1 MGKGIRQG
9 NKLSGARNRTILFA
23 VLSLLAACFIFSQSL
38 LSGEESGGL
47 SAKVMAFL
55 RPILDPDGVIP
66 EDVFHFVIRKAA
78 HFTEFAILG
87 VCVGG
92 FTVNLG
98 LLRLRR
104 YVALPLLLTLCVA
117 VCDEFLQYFTG
128 RGSMVTDVVLDYA
141 GSLSALG
148 LIGLSRLMGSRKG
161 K

>member
-1 MGKGIRQG
+1 MRKGTRQG
-9 NKLSGARNRTILFA
+9 HALFGTRNRTVLFGI
-23 VLSLLAACFIFSQSL
+23 LSLCAACFIFSQSL

-55 RPILDPDGVIP
+55 RPLLDPNGIIP
-66 EDVFHFVIRKAA
+66 EDVFHFVVRKAA

-87 VCVGG
+87 ICVGG

-98 LLRLRR
+98 LLRHRR

>member
-1 MGKGIRQG
+1 MGKVKRQV
-9 NKLSGARNRTILFA
+9 KVLSEARNRTILFGI
-23 VLSLLAACFIFSQSL
+23 LSLLAVCFIFSQSL
-38 LSGEESGGL
+38 LSGEVSGGL
-47 SAKVMAFL
+47 SARVMAFL
-55 RPILDPDGVIP
+55 RPLLDPDGVIP
-66 EDVFHFVIRKAA
+66 EDMFHLIIRKAA

-104 YVALPLLLTLCVA
+104 YVALPMLLTLCVA

-148 LIGLSRLMGSRKG
+148 LMGLARLMGSRRG

>member
-1 MGKGIRQG
+1 M
-9 NKLSGARNRTILFA
+9 ILFA
-23 VLSLLAACFIFSQSL
+23 CLSVLTTCFIFSQSL

-47 SAKVMAFL
+47 SAKAMAFV
-55 RPILDPDGVIP
+55 RPLLDPNGIIP
-66 EDVFHFVIRKAA
+66 EDVFHFVLRKAA
-78 HFTEFAILG
+78 HFTEFFVLG

-92 FTVNLG
+92 FGVNLG
-98 LLRLRR
+98 LLRHRR
-104 YVALPLLLTLCVA
+104 YVALPMLLTLCVA

-148 LIGLSRLMGSRKG
+148 LIGLSRWMGSRKG